1 MQPRAPLP
9 PPPALASLLNEG
21 PVSLFLD
28 FDGTLVSLAGHP
40 DHIVV
45 PDRLAGLF
53 ADLSGR
59 LGGRLALVSGRSIAD
74 LESHCGPLGI
84 ACAGSHGGERR
95 LAGGEP
101 ISRSGVIPVAVQHEL
116 AQFARDA
123 GLVHE
128 VKTLGT
134 ALHWRSDPEWEER
147 AQAFVD
153 DLADR
158 HGLAVKRGKC
168 VAEIVAPG
176 IDKGRAVAALM
187 AEAPFAGSRPVFI
200 GDDVTDEDG
209 FAACEELGGFGI
221 AVGERVS
228 PTARYALAD
237 PDDVLA
243 WLGT

>member
-1 MQPRAPLP
+1 MHPRTDLP
-9 PPPALASLLNEG
+9 PPPPLDSLLGEG

-40 DHIVV
+40 DHIAV

-53 ADLSGR
+53 TDLSER

-74 LESHCGPLGI
+74 LERHCGPLAI

-95 LAGGEP
+95 LGAGEP
-101 ISRSGVIPVAVQHEL
+101 IARSGVVPVAVQHEL

-128 VKTLGT
+128 DKTLGT
-134 ALHWRSDPEWEER
+134 ALHWRMAPDWEER

-153 DLADR
+153 ELADS
-158 HGLAVKRGKC
+158 HGLTVKRGKC

-187 AEAPFAGSRPVFI
+187 AERPFAGSRPVFV

-209 FAACEELGGFGI
+209 FEACEALGGFGI

-228 PTARYALAD
+228 RVARHALSG
-237 PDDVLA
+237 PDEVLE
-243 WLGT
+243 WLEA